1 MIRLPP
7 FLKYPLRRRRLER
20 PPGFGEV
27 GDAVPVG
34 FGQPPDRSP
43 WSSRRRATF
52 AGAAVAFILAPLLIA
67 VVAYRSPFAEKLVSD
82 LAFDLLAMSVGV
94 VAPGPAS
101 SGDRGDPNRPGT
113 SPGTSA
119 VGEEAPRFENSDLG
133 VPEWSSK
140 ERVNIILLGTDRR
153 ENEPDVTRTDTIL
166 IVSIDPATKSAGVL
180 SLPRDLWVN
189 IPGYGFERI
198 NTAFEIGEY
207 QRKGGGPAL
216 LRRTLEGLLGVPMHH
231 YALVGFT
238 GFRKVV
244 DQLGG
249 VVVDVERPFRDD
261 EFPQGN
267 YGTRRIIFQ
276 AGLQRLDGEQALWYV
291 RSRHADSDFGR
302 NRRQRQ
308 FLLAVRQQALQLN
321 MLPKAPAMLASVMD
335 SVITDLRASEILSLV
350 RVAKDIETSRLTSR
364 AIDESMVNPWTTPG
378 GAAVLLPEPASIRQV
393 VQEVFGTP
401 GKLPTLPIARP
412 QVVVATPDMAKSTIA
427 VDPRTPSPA
436 ATPAA
441 SVVRATAT
449 TVGVPYAPGY
459 WVTPTRGSVL
469 GIASPARASSP
480 GPATPTV
487 ATLSGAS
494 GTIML
499 PTSRAGTTAV
509 AGQTVPN
516 RLPGEGVGAPTA
528 ASGTPPG
535 PRPSLPAS
543 AATPPGTAS
552 PVATAP
558 SPTVVSPQLPA
569 KTATLASA
577 QTPQAPGPTVVV
589 GTPAAL
595 PPTPS
600 VPAPPSAT
608 RPPLAPT
615 PVAAPATPTS
625 APR

>member
-20 PPGFGEV
+20 PPGFGDV
-27 GDAVPVG
+27 GDVVPPG
-34 FGQPPDRSP
+34 FGQPPDRTR
-43 WSSRRRATF
+43 WSTRRRTTF
-52 AGAAVAFILAPLLIA
+52 VGAAVAFILGPLLLA
-67 VVAYRSPFAEKLVSD
+67 VVTYRSPVVEGIVSD
-82 LAFDLLAMSVGV
+82 LAFDLLAMSVGI
-94 VAPGPAS
+94 VAPGPAP
-101 SGDRGDPNRPGT
+101 SGDRGDPARPGT
-113 SPGTSA
+113 APGTTAASD
-119 VGEEAPRFENSDLG
+119 EAPRFENSDLG

-166 IVSIDPATKSAGVL
+166 IVSIDPVTKAAGVL

-207 QRKGGGPAL
+207 QKKGGGPAL

-249 VVVDVERPFRDD
+249 VVIDVERPFRDD

-335 SVITDLRASEILSLV
+335 SVITDLRASEILSLA
-350 RVAKDIETSRLTSR
+350 RVAKDVETSRLTSR
-364 AIDESMVNPWTTPG
+364 AIDELMVNPWMTPG
-378 GAAVLLPEPASIRQV
+378 GAAVLLPEPVAIRQV

-401 GKLPTLPIARP
+401 GKLPTLPVARP
-412 QVVVATPDMAKSTIA
+412 QVVVATPDMAKATIA
-427 VDPRTPSPA
+427 VDPRTPSPV

-441 SVVRATAT
+441 PVVRATAT
-449 TVGVPYAPGY
+449 TVGVPYSLDY
-459 WVTPTRGSVL
+459 WATPTRGSVFGL
-469 GIASPARASSP
+469 PTPVRTGSA

-487 ATLSGAS
+487 ATLSGAP
-494 GTIML
+494 GTIIS
-499 PTSRAGTTAV
+499 PTPRAGTTAV
-509 AGQTVPN
+509 AGQAIPP
-516 RLPGEGVGAPTA
+516 RLPGEGAP
-528 ASGTPPG
+528 GTPPG
-535 PRPSLPAS
+535 PRPSVPAS
-543 AATPPGTAS
+543 AATPPGAAS
-552 PVATAP
+552 PVALATT
-558 SPTVVSPQLPA
+558 PTVVSPQLPA
-569 KTATLASA
+569 RTATIGAV
-577 QTPQAPGPTVVV
+577 QTPLAASPTMAVAAP
-589 GTPAAL
+589 PAMT
-595 PPTPS
+595 PTPS

-608 RPPLAPT
+608 RPPLAST
-615 PVAAPATPTS
+615 PVPAPPTPTS
-625 APR
+625 VPR